1 MKKKNIPSVT
11 INRLSIYHRCLEKIL
26 ETEKGKDLII
36 ISSFKIAEM
45 TGINSAQIRKDLA
58 YFGEFGKRGIG
69 YPVIDLGKELKKIL
83 GLDKKWPVII
93 AGAGNLGKALVKYKG
108 FQKRGF
114 IIKGIFDNNPSKIGK
129 RLGHIFISNIKEI
142 KKFIQTENISIG
154 IIVVQADSAQEVA
167 NKMVAGGVVPE
178 NFTSIIKKNKPD
190 LVVLVDAVEM
200 DLKSGEFRIISP
212 DRISAL
218 HLTTHSMP
226 LSFLISYLKEYTKE
240 LIFIG
245 IQPEIID
252 YSNSVSPEVLKSS
265 EEIIRILK
273 GKNFKL
279 LKKL

>member
-1 MKKKNIPSVT
+1 MKKKNIPSIT
-11 INRLSIYHRCLEKIL
+11 INRLSIYHRCLEKIS
-26 ETEKGKDLII
+26 ETEKEKELKV

-129 RLGHIFISNIKEI
+129 RLGHIFIYNIKEI

-167 NKMVAGGVVPE
+167 NKMVAGGIKAIL
-178 NFTSIIKKNKPD
+178 NFAPVHI
-190 LVVLVDAVEM
+190 VL
-200 DLKSGEFRIISP
+200 P
-212 DRISAL
+212 
-218 HLTTHSMP
+218 
-226 LSFLISYLKEYTKE
+226 
-240 LIFIG
+240 
-245 IQPEIID
+245 PEIKIHNVD
-252 YSNSVSPEVLKSS
+252 LSIEFEGLTYYLS
-265 EEIIRILK
+265 
-273 GKNFKL
+273 
-279 LKKL
+279 